1 MSSDLII
8 PNVPFCDDLVSEL
21 KGVTDAERVL
31 LLTINRFDRISRCK
45 NNGAGCF
52 VSIEELSIK
61 ICKTHRATKHLLAKL
76 RKAGL
81 LVDLGYKKAGSTMRR
96 RVALPKDHVEAF
108 HARREAKKKKL
119 WEVPNAV
126 DASLPPGELR
136 KSFSSKAKK
145 EIPEEVTCP
154 TPDTATRE
162 EMSANR
168 IEDKKEIQRNPPGRD
183 SSDTFS
189 SPKPNTR
196 AAYVPKAKSHK
207 KRDWLGAIK
216 VHAFFPVLEQ
226 RFKGLNDGDYQTIVK
241 RIESGKL
248 CPGEF
253 GFVLELLP
261 WLNAE
266 PNPAYPHEPY
276 RPKTLRQL
284 LKKFDLMLN
293 HLVEDQRLHVETSII
308 DPEKEMGMT
317 DMLLNQAVIRAKTDT
332 AYNPLGET
340 STFRHFDIA
349 DFAIATL
356 RHQISASYYLSALND
371 ERIQKLRSN
380 IQENPFGVI
389 RLAERAGVDLIG
401 AFGPALFTEAL
412 IKRSDRMAYVEQCR
426 QVLENPS
433 LWTPGIFKD
442 L

>member
-1 MSSDLII
+1 MPADII
-8 PNVPFCDDLVSEL
+8 VPTVPFCDDLVSEL
-21 KGVTDAERVL
+21 KGITDAERVL

-52 VSIEELSIK
+52 MSIEELSHK

-81 LVDLGYKKAGSTMRR
+81 LIDLGYKKAGSTLRR
-96 RVALPKDHVEAF
+96 RVALPKSHVEAF
-108 HARREAKKKKL
+108 HARRETKKKKL
-119 WEVPNAV
+119 WEAPNAV
-126 DASLPPGELR
+126 DTSLSPGELR
-136 KSFSSKAKK
+136 KSFSSSTK
-145 EIPEEVTCP
+145 EEISEEVTCP

-168 IEDKKEIQRNPPGRD
+168 IEEKKEIQRNPPGRD

-189 SPKPNTR
+189 SPKPNAR

-216 VHAFFPVLEQ
+216 TFAFFPVLET
-226 RFKGLNDGDYQTIVK
+226 RFKSLNDGDYQTIVK

-261 WLNAE
+261 WLNSE

-293 HLVEDQRLHVETSII
+293 HLVEFKRVDVSSVTRSVEDEIGIAHMQLQHALERTQRGHIHDPVGEETTLGLFNLYDFMLDVKLMGRDAKQFLESLNPQRVE
-308 DPEKEMGMT
+308 
-317 DMLLNQAVIRAKTDT
+317 
-332 AYNPLGET
+332 
-340 STFRHFDIA
+340 
-349 DFAIATL
+349 
-356 RHQISASYYLSALND
+356 
-371 ERIQKLRSN
+371 KLRED
-380 IQENPFGVI
+380 IKENSFGV
-389 RLAERAGVDLIG
+389 LMVARAVGVDLIS
-401 AFGPALFTEAL
+401 AFGAEFYTDVLN
-412 IKRSDRMAYVEQCR
+412 KRGAEKQHVEQCR

-433 LWTPGIFKD
+433 LWTPGIFND